1 MKVTFNSIHFDADQ
15 KLLVFI
21 NKKVNKLSTFDN
33 SLISGQVYL
42 KVEPTEQ
49 FLNKKV
55 EIKLHSSIGELFAS
69 KQCNSFEEAVDL
81 AIDALRKQILKHKE
95 KKRVQ

>member
-1 MKVTFNSIHFDADQ
+1 MKVTVNSIHFDADQ
-15 KLLVFI
+15 KLLGFI
-21 NKKVNKLSTFDN
+21 DKKVNKLSTFDS

-42 KVEPTEQ
+42 KVEPVEQ
-49 FLNKKV
+49 FLNKKA
-55 EIKLHSSIGELFAS
+55 EIKLHSSDGELFAS

-95 KKRVQ
+95 KKRA